1 MPFKDVALQWGAG
14 WRLNLGP
21 QSRAQEGLGAESLWG
36 GSRSDI
42 VQRGVG
48 LHLGGLSE
56 LSAQAVHTMPGTSCK
71 VPPVALPEVGR
82 KSGDACVG
90 LSWRAG
96 RMLWTQGCLW
106 QPQQN
111 HECRAVPATRGR
123 VPDPPRP
130 PVTRTF

>member
-1 MPFKDVALQWGAG
+1 MWLYSGVLGGALTWAPKAEPKKGWG
-14 WRLNLGP
+14 
-21 QSRAQEGLGAESLWG
+21 QRAYGG

-56 LSAQAVHTMPGTSCK
+56 LSAQAVHTMPGASCK